1 MITNRVYSML
11 EGDPWLQGQLKRV
24 LWRLPHRERIITR
37 FGYTLSVDP
46 SELHGFH
53 LYYQREYD
61 DYIFRFLLP
70 RLRTFERAL
79 DIGANIG
86 IYTVFLAQ
94 HVPQIDAF
102 EPEPSVVPR
111 LLRNLELNGL
121 GNVTIHECCIGM
133 NTAEVPFVRSHR
145 RNQGVGR
152 MAVEQSVGWSR
163 PCTSL
168 DEFLGGSIHESCFMK
183 IDIEGA
189 ELLAIRGAQRALANR
204 SAPVC
209 LLIEMHPG
217 DIATLGGSL
226 DELNTLLISLGL
238 RVHGLTPE
246 GLVPL
251 SGQRQCRFWW
261 AES

>member
-1 MITNRVYSML
+1 MITNRVYSMFD
-11 EGDPWLQGQLKRV
+11 GDPWLQGQLKRV
-24 LWRLPHRERIITR
+24 LLRLPHRERVITR
-37 FGYTLSVDP
+37 FGYKLVVDP

-70 RLRTFERAL
+70 RLKTFERAF

-86 IYTVFLAQ
+86 IYTIFLAQ
-94 HVPQIDAF
+94 HVPRLDAF
-102 EPEPSVVPR
+102 EPEPLVVPR
-111 LLRNLELNGL
+111 LRRNLELNGL
-121 GNVTIHECCIGM
+121 SNVTIHECCIGM
-133 NTAEVPFVRSHR
+133 NRADVPFVRSDR

-152 MAVEQSVGWSR
+152 IAVEQLDGWSR
-163 PCTSL
+163 PCISL
-168 DEFLGGSIHESCFMK
+168 DQFLGRSITESCLIK

-189 ELLAIRGAQRALANR
+189 ELLAIRGAQQALANR

-209 LLIEMHPG
+209 LLIEVHPEEV
-217 DIATLGGSL
+217 ATLGGSL
-226 DELNTLLISLGL
+226 DELNSLLSSLSL

-251 SGQRQCRFWW
+251 RGLRECRFWW